1 MLTSIPFELRGV
13 SGRVE
18 VEYLVN
24 EDPARWGYPILELE
38 SFDVERA
45 RGCPVARATIEYP
58 AEGYAAEMAGSKS

>member
-1 MLTSIPFELRGV
+1 M
-13 SGRVE
+13 E

-58 AEGYAAEMAGSKS
+58 AEGYAAEMAGSKSYR